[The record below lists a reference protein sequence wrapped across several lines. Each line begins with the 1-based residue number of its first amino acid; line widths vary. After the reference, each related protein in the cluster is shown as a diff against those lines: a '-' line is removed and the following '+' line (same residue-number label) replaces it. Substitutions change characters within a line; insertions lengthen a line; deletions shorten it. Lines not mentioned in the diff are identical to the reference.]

1 MNTGDLVKQ
10 ESITAEAR
18 RLERVGDKGAALSL
32 LGDALR
38 KGQVGADDW
47 SVVGRH
53 VNRLLRTSTV
63 QQNPLRILILGQ
75 CTTTWFAQG
84 LASSAWRQQL
94 PCLVEEGP
102 FDNVVQVLE
111 AMSTTSPPD
120 VLVLLPWSQYLLD
133 GQERGPDVLAAEV
146 LDFWKRVWRLASQ
159 KGIKRIIHIGYDWIL
174 PGALGYHLS
183 ASPGGDIDLVRRLN
197 AELRA
202 AMPTGSYFVPLEE
215 LSGTLGRSQFYDLR
229 RMYWT
234 KQPFSEA
241 GLMNLCEHVIAGLRA
256 LTSGPR
262 KVLVLDLDNTLW
274 GGVVG
279 ETGPLGVELGDSPR
293 GEAFRQFQRH
303 VKALTRRGVLL
314 AVCSKNNAE
323 DARECF
329 RQNPDMVLKLDDF
342 AHFVSNWD
350 PKTTGLREIAETLRL
365 GLDSFVFFDDSP
377 FEREMVRQAMPD
389 VAVVDV
395 PEDPSDYVRALQDGL
410 WFESCALTDEDLKR
424 SDLYQAEAA
433 HRTARKDAEGLD
445 DYLASLDMLATV
457 RPIDMADMQR
467 IVQLL
472 GKTNQFNLTTRRHT
486 AEELRELLSRPGTIG
501 LGLRLT
507 DRLSDHGLVAVA
519 LGVKA
524 SLAGVPTMEIDCFL
538 MSCRVIGRT
547 VEAHLLQV
555 LLDRAYEA
563 GYHLVIGRYLPTPKN
578 HLVASFFEQMG
589 FAPIATDDRA
599 GKCFELKLPAPYH
612 LPTKVTEKG

>member
-1 MNTGDLVKQ
+1 MKQ
-10 ESITAEAR
+10 DSVTVEAR
-18 RLERVGDKGAALSL
+18 RLERIGDHGAALSL

-38 KGQVGADDW
+38 KGRVGADQW
-47 SVVGRH
+47 SVVGGH
-53 VNRLLRTSTV
+53 VNRLLRSSLV
-63 QQNPLRILILGQ
+63 QQSPLRILVLGQ

-84 LASSAWRQQL
+84 LVSSAWRQQV
-94 PCLVEEGP
+94 PCLVEDGP
-102 FDNVVQVLE
+102 FDNVMQVLE
-111 AMSTTSPPD
+111 AISTASPPD
-120 VLVLLPWSQYLLD
+120 VLVLLPWSQHLLD
-133 GQERGPDVLAAEV
+133 GQERAPDVLADAE

-159 KGIKRIIHIGYDWIL
+159 KGIKRLIHIGYDWVY

-183 ASPGGDIDLVRRLN
+183 ASPGGGIDLFRLLN
-197 AELRA
+197 YKLRA
-202 AMPTGSYFVPLEE
+202 ALPAGSYFVPLEE
-215 LSGTLGRSQFYDLR
+215 LSGMLGRNQFYDMR

-234 KQPFSEA
+234 KQPFSEK
-241 GLMNLCEHVIAGLRA
+241 GLMNLCEHVIAGVRA
-256 LTSGPR
+256 LTIGPR
-262 KVLVLDLDNTLW
+262 KVLVLDLDNTIW

-279 ETGPLGVELGDSPR
+279 ENGPLGVELGDSPR

-329 RQNPDMVLKLDDF
+329 RHNPDMVLKLDDF
-342 AHFVSNWD
+342 AHFVANWD

-395 PEDPSDYVRALQDGL
+395 PEDPSDYVRALQEGL
-410 WFESCALTDEDLKR
+410 WFESSALSDEDRKR
-424 SDLYQAEAA
+424 SHLYQAEAKYRA
-433 HRTARKDAEGLD
+433 AREDAGGLD

-457 RPIDMADMQR
+457 RPIDTTDMQR

-472 GKTNQFNLTTRRHT
+472 GKTNQFNLTSRRHT
-486 AEELRELLSRPGTIG
+486 ADDLCELLSRPGTIG
-501 LGLRLT
+501 LSLRLE
-507 DRLSDHGLVAVA
+507 DRLSNHGLVAVA
-519 LGVKA
+519 LGVKVT
-524 SLAGVPTMEIDCFL
+524 LAGVSAMEIDSFL

-547 VEAHLLQV
+547 VEAYLLQV
-555 LLDRAYEA
+555 LLDRAYA
-563 GYHLVIGRYLPTPKN
+563 DGYHRVIGRYLRTPKN

-589 FAPIATDDRA
+589 FAPITTDDRA
-599 GKCFELKLPAPYH
+599 GECFVLDLPAPNR
-612 LPTKVTEKG
+612 LQSKVSEKG

>member
-1 MNTGDLVKQ
+1 MKK
-10 ESITAEAR
+10 ESFTAEAR
-18 RLERVGDKGAALSL
+18 RLERVGDQGAALSL

-38 KGQVGADDW
+38 KGQVGADQW

-53 VNRLLRTSTV
+53 VNRLLRSSET
-63 QQNPLRILILGQ
+63 QQNPLRILVLGQ
-75 CTTTWFAQG
+75 CTTSWFAQG
-84 LASSAWRQQL
+84 LSSSAWRQQI
-94 PCLVEEGP
+94 PCLVDEGP
-102 FDNVVQVLE
+102 FDNVMQVLE

-133 GQERGPDVLAAEV
+133 RQERAPDVLAAEV
-146 LDFWKRVWRLASQ
+146 LDFWKRVWRLVSQ
-159 KGIKRIIHIGYDWIL
+159 KGIKRLIHIGYDWIF

-183 ASPGGDIDLVRRLN
+183 ASPGGDIDLFRRLN
-197 AELRA
+197 AQLRA
-202 AMPTGSYFVPLEE
+202 AMPAGSHFVPLEE
-215 LSGTLGRSQFYDLR
+215 ISGTLGRSRFYDLR

-234 KQPFSEA
+234 KQPFSES

-256 LTSGPR
+256 LISGPR
-262 KVLVLDLDNTLW
+262 KVLVLDLDNTIW

-329 RQNPDMVLKLDDF
+329 RQNPDMVLKFEDF
-342 AHFVSNWD
+342 AHFVANWE

-395 PEDPSDYVRALQDGL
+395 PEDPSDYVRALQEGL
-410 WFESCALTDEDLKR
+410 WFESCALTDEDRKR
-424 SDLYQAEAA
+424 SHLYQAEAE
-433 HRTARKDAEGLD
+433 HRAARKDAEGLD

-457 RPIDMADMQR
+457 RLIDTKDIQR
-467 IVQLL
+467 VVQLL

-486 AEELRELLSRPGTIG
+486 LEELRELLSRPGTIG
-501 LGLRLT
+501 LSLRLV
-507 DRLSDHGLVAVA
+507 DRLADHGLVAVA
-519 LGVKA
+519 LGVKVPYTGA
-524 SLAGVPTMEIDCFL
+524 STMEIDSFL

-555 LLDRAYEA
+555 LLDRAHAA
-563 GYHLVIGRYLPTPKN
+563 GYRQVIGRYLPTRKN

-589 FAPIATDDRA
+589 FAPIETDDRA
-599 GKCFELKLPAPYH
+599 GRCFELKLPAPDR
-612 LPTKVTEKG
+612 LPSKVIEKD

>member
-1 MNTGDLVKQ
+1 MKQ
-10 ESITAEAR
+10 ESVTAEAR
-18 RLERVGDKGAALSL
+18 RLERVGDHGAALSL

-38 KGQVGADDW
+38 KGQLGADEW
-47 SVVGRH
+47 SVVGRQ
-53 VNRLLRTSTV
+53 VNRLLRSSAA
-63 QQNPLRILILGQ
+63 QQNPLRILVLGQ

-84 LASSAWRQQL
+84 LASSAWGQQV

-111 AMSTTSPPD
+111 AMSTTSPPN
-120 VLVLLPWSQYLLD
+120 VLVLLPWSQHLLS
-133 GQERGPDVLAAEV
+133 GQERAPDVLAAEA
-146 LDFWKRVWRLASQ
+146 LDFWKRAWRLASQ
-159 KGIKRIIHIGYDWIL
+159 KGIKRLIQIGYDWIF

-202 AMPTGSYFVPLEE
+202 AMPAESYFVPLEE

-241 GLMNLCEHVIAGLRA
+241 GLMNLSEHVIAGLRA

-342 AHFVSNWD
+342 AHFVANWE

-395 PEDPSDYVRALQDGL
+395 PEDPSDYVRALQEGL
-410 WFESCALTDEDLKR
+410 WFESCVLTDEDKKR
-424 SDLYQAEAA
+424 SHLYRAEVA
-433 HRTARKDAEGLD
+433 HRAARNDAGGLD
-445 DYLASLDMLATV
+445 DYLASLDMQATV
-457 RPIDMADMQR
+457 RPIDTTDMQR

-486 AEELRELLSRPGTIG
+486 TEALRELLSRPGSIG
-501 LGLRLT
+501 LSLRLE
-507 DRLSDHGLVAVA
+507 DRLSDHGLVAVV
-519 LGVKA
+519 LGVKVP
-524 SLAGVPTMEIDCFL
+524 LAGVSAMEIDSFL

-547 VEAHLLQV
+547 VEAHLLQSLIDV
-555 LLDRAYEA
+555 ADVA
-563 GYHLVIGRYLPTPKN
+563 GYQRVIGRYLPTPKN

-589 FAPIATDDRA
+589 FAHIAPDDRA
-599 GKCFELKLPAPYH
+599 GECFELKLPAADR
-612 LPTKVTEKG
+612 LQSKVIEKG